1 MNQEIYLDY
10 KGNSYGNRTED
21 TVCVVSNEV
30 WNIYVDTGR
39 GLGWDIVDGVFTP
52 LISEEDALSINQ
64 VYIRESERHEL
75 YIYSDEQISKCDNY
89 ILLDIE
95 TEKYT
100 RLKLDWL
107 QYKMDVRNTKNQEG
121 YPLEVEYP
129 EKPEDD

>member
-1 MNQEIYLDY
+1 MNQEIYLDC
-10 KGNSYGNRTED
+10 KGNSYGNKTKD
-21 TVCVVSNEV
+21 AIYVVSSEL
-30 WNIYVDTGR
+30 WNVYVDTGQ
-39 GLGWDIVDGVFTP
+39 GIGWDIIDGVFTP
-52 LISEEDALSINQ
+52 LISEEEALSINQ

-75 YIYSDEQISKCDNY
+75 YIYADEQISKCYNY